1 MRKLFLCFV
10 MTALLGAASAAT
22 AGELKLTMANG
33 RVTLIAQDVPLRQ
46 ILAEWAR
53 IGQTKIINGDKVVGP
68 NLTLVLEDV
77 AEGEVLE
84 VLLRSTAG
92 YMAAPRPADSP
103 GVSFYDRIVILP
115 TSRAPAVT
123 ASAPP
128 PPFRPVPQPQPMP
141 VDDDDGDP
149 RDQGVVPPASMMPP
163 GMQNFVPQPGQTM
176 PPGFPGVPGMQQ
188 PQQATP
194 GPQTAPRPGMLP
206 PPVQQPTP
214 NPFAPIVRPGQ
225 TPTPTKPGG
234 GGVEG

>member
-1 MRKLFLCFV
+1 MRKLFPCFV

-53 IGQTKIINGDKVVGP
+53 IGQTKIVNGDKVVGP

-92 YMAAPRPADSP
+92 YMAAPRPVDSP
-103 GVSFYDRIVILP
+103 GPSFYDRIVILP

-128 PPFRPVPQPQPMP
+128 PPFRPMPQPMPTP

-149 RDQGVVPPASMMPP
+149 REQGIVPPPGMLPP
-163 GMQNFVPQPGQTM
+163 GMQNFIPQPGQTL
-176 PPGFPGVPGMQQ
+176 PPGFPAFPGAQ
-188 PQQATP
+188 PGTQA
-194 GPQTAPRPGMLP
+194 PQTAPRPGMLP
-206 PPVQQPTP
+206 PPVQQPP

-225 TPTPTKPGG
+225 PAPTKPGG
-234 GGVEG
+234 GVEG